1 MQKKKEGLHAPF
13 LCVGIAASL
22 TIPVCVNLRAAAP
35 ASAVA
40 VTRVPGLAVLGRA
53 GVLTPYFFFVKVL
66 VRAPVIATT
75 AAIWLSIK
83 TISHFITPITH

>member
-40 VTRVPGLAVLGRA
+40 VTRVPGLAVLGHT
-53 GVLTPYFFFVKVL
+53 GVLTPYFFPIKIL
-66 VRAPVIATT
+66 VHAPVAVV
-75 AAIWLSIK
+75 ADAIWLSIK